1 MTKHS
6 KTPLPNPGLPRRL
19 WLARLAGVAGAGV
32 VLSLPGARLALAASP
47 PTGPARPGER
57 LVVVLLRGALDGLAA
72 VPAVGDPGWSALRPQ
87 FEADAARYGA
97 ALPLNAPFALHPG
110 LAELHRWYTE
120 GSMLVVH
127 AAASSYRE
135 RSHFDAQQLLESGG
149 TRPFELNSGWLGR
162 ALAAR
167 DGRAVAMGP
176 AVPLA
181 LRGAPGANSWAPTR
195 TAGAD
200 MDLLTRVQA
209 LYQADGA
216 LGNTFDRAM
225 AQHLA
230 PMDDVGGMDNNT
242 PGSGFAALAA
252 QAGRF
257 LAPDDGPSVA
267 WLDSNG
273 WDTHTQQ
280 AARLSRLLPGLD
292 AGLAALRSNLGTR
305 WASTTVLVMTEFGRS
320 AVLNGSGGTD
330 HGTAGVAF
338 LAGGAVAGGRVLGDW
353 PGLSRSQLF
362 EARDL
367 RPTTD
372 LRAVM
377 APVLQRH
384 LGIGSAQLAREVL
397 PGAPAGLNGLWRT

>member
-1 MTKHS
+1 MTS
-6 KTPLPNPGLPRRL
+6 RPTPSDPGHGLARRQ
-19 WLARLAGVAGAGV
+19 WLTRLAGAAGAGV
-32 VLSLPGARLALAASP
+32 VLSLPGARLAMAATPAASLAP
-47 PTGPARPGER
+47 RSADR

-97 ALPLNAPFALHPG
+97 ALPLNTQFALHPG
-110 LAELHRWYTE
+110 LAELHRWYAE

-127 AAASSYRE
+127 AAASGYRE
-135 RSHFDAQQLLESGG
+135 RSHFDAQQQLESGG
-149 TRPFELNSGWLGR
+149 NRPFELSSGWLGR
-162 ALAAR
+162 ALATRDAR
-167 DGRAVAMGP
+167 ALAMGP
-176 AVPLA
+176 SVPLA
-181 LRGAPGANSWAPTR
+181 LRGAPGASSWAPTR
-195 TAGAD
+195 SAGAD
-200 MDLLTRVQA
+200 MDLLTRVQS
-209 LYQADGA
+209 LYSQDAA
-216 LGNTFDRAM
+216 LGPVYERAM
-225 AQHLA
+225 AQHLS
-230 PMDDVGGMDNNT
+230 PMGDDGMGNT
-242 PGSGFAALAA
+242 PGAGFTALAA

-257 LAPDDGPSVA
+257 LAPDDGPGVA

-292 AGLAALRSNLGTR
+292 AGLAALRLGLGAR

-320 AVLNGSGGTD
+320 AAVNGSGGTD
-330 HGTAGVAF
+330 HGTGGVAF

-353 PGLSRSQLF
+353 PGLARSQLF

-372 LRAVM
+372 LRAVI

-384 LGIGSAQLAREVL
+384 LGITSAQLAREVL
-397 PGAPAGLNGLWRT
+397 PGAPPGLNGLWRA